1 MTHQLLCFIVPSGW
15 PRVPQGPC
23 SFGCPV
29 RGDWPGSVQ
38 HLAACQKALPSASA
52 PRKKRTPKLDSFKT
66 ASYVKIKK
74 GIKRH
79 DHSIRRIVGCS
90 FGKKRVTKK
99 KKRHKHFD
107 FGNSFDFVPIC
118 RPPSLRAFSWL
129 AALLSE
135 DPNAPT
141 GALSAEGTQFRSR
154 WNIPGKLNEMGPLN
168 TKMQETMIK

>member
-1 MTHQLLCFIVPSGW
+1 MRLAQGT
-15 PRVPQGPC
+15 GPC

-52 PRKKRTPKLDSFKT
+52 PIKKRTPKLDSFKT

-99 KKRHKHFD
+99 KKRRKHFD
-107 FGNSFDFVPIC
+107 FGYSFDFVPIC
-118 RPPSLRAFSWL
+118 RPPSLRASSWL